1 MDCRVAERKRGT
13 TPQPELPIWRLPFVG
28 AKNSQKLPAQNLS
41 IPLMPGREKKRNT
54 VKSVQLFA
62 VPGRLYIA
70 FSGADR
76 FDGGH

>member
-1 MDCRVAERKRGT
+1 MAFAVRGSQELIEITRAE
-13 TPQPELPIWRLPFVG
+13 
-28 AKNSQKLPAQNLS
+28 SQH
-41 IPLMPGREKKRNT
+41 PLMPGREKKRNT
-54 VKSVQLFA
+54 VNSVQLFA

>member
-28 AKNSQKLPAQNLS
+28 AKNSQKLPAQNLC
-41 IPLMPGREKKRNT
+41 IPLMPGGEKKRNT

-76 FDGGH
+76 FDGSR